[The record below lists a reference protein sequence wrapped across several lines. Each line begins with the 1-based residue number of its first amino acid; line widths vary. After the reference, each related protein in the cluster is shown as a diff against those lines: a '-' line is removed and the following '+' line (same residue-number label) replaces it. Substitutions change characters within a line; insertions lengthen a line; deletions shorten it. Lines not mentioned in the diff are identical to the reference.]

1 MPVPRH
7 GERESAS
14 RRLQQHQSPIQHPP
28 VPASP
33 RGFLWIGLTLLLALA
48 AVFYQLYTDLNR
60 LESTVAMGSGA
71 GVERLRA
78 MGQQMD
84 SLKDRL
90 HGLMAESVE
99 IRLKTLDRN
108 IASGKV
114 GTEDLILFQALQN
127 DLKSLETY
135 ASVTGGAGLDGE
147 SNEHA
152 RYQTASGMTTAA
164 LARSEML
171 KEISRLR
178 TLLYLC
184 LTGLVAGGG
193 VLVARHWLASH
204 RHAALTHPRSSKQPL
219 LSRRRQD

>member
-1 MPVPRH
+1 MAVPRH
-7 GERESAS
+7 GERESAK
-14 RRLQQHQSPIQHPP
+14 RRLQRHPP
-28 VPASP
+28 QNQFPSVATTP
-33 RGFLWIGLTLLLALA
+33 RGFLWIGIALLLVLTS
-48 AVFYQLYTDLNR
+48 VFFQLYRDINR
-60 LESTVAMGSGA
+60 LESTVAMGSVA
-71 GVERLRA
+71 GMERLRV

-84 SLKDRL
+84 TLRDRL

-152 RYQTASGMTTAA
+152 RYKTASGMTTAA
-164 LARSEML
+164 LAQSEML

-193 VLVARHWLASH
+193 VLGARYWIASQ
-204 RHAALTHPRSSKQPL
+204 RPAALTHPRSAKPPL
-219 LSRRRQD
+219 LSRTRQY

>member
-1 MPVPRH
+1 M
-7 GERESAS
+7 A
-14 RRLQQHQSPIQHPP
+14 
-28 VPASP
+28 
-33 RGFLWIGLTLLLALA
+33 LLLALA
-48 AVFYQLYTDLNR
+48 AIFYQLYTDLSR
-60 LESTVAMGSGA
+60 LESTVAMSSGA

-84 SLKDRL
+84 TLRDRL

-114 GTEDLILFQALQN
+114 GTEDLILFQSLQN
-127 DLKSLETY
+127 DLKSLEAY

-147 SNEHA
+147 SHEHA
-152 RYQTASGMTTAA
+152 RYKTASGLTTAA
-164 LARSEML
+164 LAQSEML

-193 VLVARHWLASH
+193 VLVTRHWIATQ
-204 RHAALTHPRSSKQPL
+204 RPAALTHPRSAKSRL
-219 LSRRRQD
+219 LSSRRRQD